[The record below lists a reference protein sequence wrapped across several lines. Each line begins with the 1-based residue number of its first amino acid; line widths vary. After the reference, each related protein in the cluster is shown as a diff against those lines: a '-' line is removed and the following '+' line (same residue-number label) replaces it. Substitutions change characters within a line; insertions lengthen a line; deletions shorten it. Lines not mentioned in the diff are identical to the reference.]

1 MQSPKSPIYYP
12 SGRAPD
18 PVRQNSSTLPMIALH
33 RSPKATTAMK
43 MSFSST
49 SPSQK
54 LMAQSQSMRMFTR
67 MTSAGSLRVK
77 EPTDF
82 TLVCNGGDKEK
93 RALID

>member
-1 MQSPKSPIYYP
+1 
-12 SGRAPD
+12 
-18 PVRQNSSTLPMIALH
+18 
-33 RSPKATTAMK
+33 
-43 MSFSST
+43 
-49 SPSQK
+49 
-54 LMAQSQSMRMFTR
+54 MRMFTR